1 VGEPLIYYLEGTPL
15 WVYGAFLLVCCYGLS
30 ARKTS
35 RESQRSLIITPVV
48 LVVWSL
54 LSLSYADRVELTVGS
69 WFTGMLLGG
78 LVAFALFSR
87 RGLTLDEEGKH
98 LIVPGTWKV
107 FGISLL
113 FFAVKYFIGYQAAVH
128 PEFSV
133 TGKCSSLLV
142 PHRGLRSACSADA
155 RGLLLGMACTSKCPW
170 KQTHYLNSL
179 VNSSTRAHR
188 EDRAAALQSTRCHS
202 MTAFAINDANAA
214 GVSTL
219 ISTMSRPW
227 RKTAIGRV
235 A

>member
-1 VGEPLIYYLEGTPL
+1 MRGDIVGSAVRCLLGCRTKPSGLLRHVGEPLIYYLEGTPL
-15 WVYGAFLLVCCYGLS
+15 WVCGAFLLVCYYGLS

-128 PEFSV
+128 PEFSA
-133 TGKCSSLLV
+133 TGEMLV
-142 PHRGLRSACSADA
+142 LAGTASGFTVGLFCGRTGVFYLAWLAL
-155 RGLLLGMACTSKCPW
+155 RNVHVSKR
-170 KQTHYLNSL
+170 T
-179 VNSSTRAHR
+179 
-188 EDRAAALQSTRCHS
+188 
-202 MTAFAINDANAA
+202 I
-214 GVSTL
+214 
-219 ISTMSRPW
+219 
-227 RKTAIGRV
+227 
-235 A
+235 